1 LSLKTIFI
9 ITVATYRIIFPG
21 LSPVVPKPGAE
32 IPRPPVTKSL
42 TMELYSEQPV
52 DAQCKAEVIVP
63 SGLRLENPAK
73 LFIDLKQQTSDSEPL
88 SKSETAREAFIN
100 KAYWGCSE
108 VAPEGQPKVTKFS
121 ESENNVSAEN
131 RNVNA
136 LPSNSYAFWP
146 RPDSKPLHDDA
157 ATPGTYTLTTNY
169 CGNTSVTL
177 EQEQNFLDTI
187 ELINVPKKAN
197 LDKAIKVTWKPV
209 SNALAYLVNAYGGS
223 GNVTVDWTSSSDP
236 AATVGIEARPVSK
249 EEIAKLIEKKAL
261 LPPDVTSCTIPAGIF
276 KGSWSVFLTVIAI
289 GADKIE
295 IKNGIETR
303 VLVRSVVSVP
313 LAGTTYKPMPGED
326 EEKDE

>member
-1 LSLKTIFI
+1 M
-9 ITVATYRIIFPG
+9 
-21 LSPVVPKPGAE
+21 VPQPGAE
-32 IPRPPVTKSL
+32 VPRPPVTKSL
-42 TMELYSEQPV
+42 TMELYSEQLADV
-52 DAQCKAEVIVP
+52 QCKAEVIVP
-63 SGLRLENPAK
+63 SGLRLESPAK
-73 LFIDLKQQTSDSEPL
+73 LFIDLKRQTSDSESMP
-88 SKSETAREAFIN
+88 KSETAVEAFIN
-100 KAYWGCSE
+100 KAYWGCFE
-108 VAPEGQPKVTKFS
+108 VAPEGQPKIAKSS
-121 ESENNVSAEN
+121 EAGSNVSAES
-131 RNVNA
+131 RNINA
-136 LPSNSYAFWP
+136 LPSSSYAFWP
-146 RPDSKPLHDDA
+146 RPDSKPLHENA
-157 ATPGTYTLTTNY
+157 ATPGTYTLKTNY

-187 ELINVPKKAN
+187 ELINVPKKTN

-209 SNALAYLVNAYGGS
+209 SNALAYVVNAYGGS

-276 KGSWSVFLTVIAI
+276 RGSWSVFLTVTAI

-295 IKNGIETR
+295 IKNGLETR

-313 LAGTTYKPMPGED
+313 LAGTTYKPMPSED